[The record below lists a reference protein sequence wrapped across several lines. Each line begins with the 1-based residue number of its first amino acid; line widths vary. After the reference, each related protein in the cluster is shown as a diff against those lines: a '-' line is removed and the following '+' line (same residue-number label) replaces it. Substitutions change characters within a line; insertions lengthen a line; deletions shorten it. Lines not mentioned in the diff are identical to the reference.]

1 MHSAP
6 TAYVPAPMAFAAVP
20 VAAAAPRAAVM
31 PEPHL
36 VRRTLVKTRAAR
48 VCWLIF
54 AIAVLSIADL
64 HMTLVHLTSIGMSE
78 GNPIARLVMSTNSP
92 GMLIAWK
99 MTSVGAACLA
109 FYAGR
114 KKLVGEVAAWFC
126 CAVLVWLTLRWGE
139 YSTELASVFPQVHLL
154 HSADTA
160 QWVKMSP

>member
-6 TAYVPAPMAFAAVP
+6 TPYFHSPAMVTVDGARR
-20 VAAAAPRAAVM
+20 AAAPL
-31 PEPHL
+31 PEPAL
-36 VRRTLVKTRAAR
+36 GRRTLVRTRQAR

-92 GMLIAWK
+92 AALIAWK

-126 CAVLVWLTLRWGE
+126 CAVLVWLTLRWGQ
-139 YSTELASVFPQVHLL
+139 YSTELASVCPQL
-154 HSADTA
+154 HYMHSVDAG
-160 QWVKMSP
+160 QWVTMTP